1 LAVNNQEI
9 PFREIRM
16 KTRIL
21 AAAALLLATPAALN
35 PALAQRAPAQ
45 NKLYTSA
52 AEVEALMAKAKAAGP
67 KQATVENILTL
78 ANYRVNLEYRSLKGA
93 ASIHDTEAEMMY
105 VIDGTGTITTGGT
118 IPDVKRLN
126 PANQTG
132 TDITGGNTQAV
143 SKGDFLIVPAGVP
156 HLIVPTEGTV
166 LTLMTFHVPQ
176 PPPTAAK

>member
-1 LAVNNQEI
+1 
-9 PFREIRM
+9 M
-16 KTRIL
+16 KTHIL
-21 AAAALLLATPAALN
+21 AAAALLLTAATALT
-35 PALAQRAPAQ
+35 PALAQRAPAAD
-45 NKLYTSA
+45 KLYTSA
-52 AEVEALMAKAKAAGP
+52 AEVQALMAKAKAEGP
-67 KQATVENILTL
+67 KQVTVENILTL
-78 ANYRVNLEYRSLKGA
+78 SNYRANLEYRSLKGA

-132 TDITGGNTQAV
+132 TDITGGNAQAV

-156 HLIVPTEGTV
+156 HLIVPTDGTV

-176 PPPTAAK
+176 PPPAAAK